1 MDDLDTDAA
10 SSVVALLTGAEAA
23 RATIAGSRIVDADA
37 WRTLTRRDFGCTT
50 PNYRELT
57 TSRVIAFG
65 PDDESGFLGRE
76 PVSPF
81 PHALA
86 PTVPPPHHDLLSPTH
101 PYSKGRSK
109 TRPRVVPLFS
119 SVGPLAV
126 SAGGLHSLVLDAAGR
141 VYAFGSGRQGQGGNT
156 PVIPKTS
163 SPVRVNVGAK
173 MVAIGAGTYHS
184 VAVSEKGAVYAW
196 GKPGDRR
203 LMYTRCRGRDR
214 SSPRSTPAAR
224 CQPPDARYVKY
235 TTNGGR
241 RGREQN

>member
-1 MDDLDTDAA
+1 MYLARVLAFYVPEPLPMDDLDTDAA

-86 PTVPPPHHDLLSPTH
+86 PTVPPPHHPSPPATRFFLLTTTYSLPLTLTPRAVQRRGHESSHSSARLARWRYPPAAYTH
-101 PYSKGRSK
+101 SCSTPPAGCTRSAADAK
-109 TRPRVVPLFS
+109 DKEGTRPSYP
-119 SVGPLAV
+119 
-126 SAGGLHSLVLDAAGR
+126 
-141 VYAFGSGRQGQGGNT
+141 
-156 PVIPKTS
+156 
-163 SPVRVNVGAK
+163 
-173 MVAIGAGTYHS
+173 
-184 VAVSEKGAVYAW
+184 
-196 GKPGDRR
+196 RR
-203 LMYTRCRGRDR
+203 RAQCG
-214 SSPRSTPAAR
+214 
-224 CQPPDARYVKY
+224 
-235 TTNGGR
+235 
-241 RGREQN
+241 